1 MSGRLNI
8 AVAQFW
14 YSIASS
20 LLDWRT
26 RATLR
31 SELHRLGR
39 DEEDRV
45 FRDCGLNRGEFA
57 KSLKNPLVSEDL
69 LSPAM
74 ELIGLDP
81 VALRKRHPSWSRDM
95 ARVCMAC
102 PNRRRCRDD
111 VSAHRI
117 GAFRAYCL
125 NDRSFEEMAATEPRL
140 VS

>member
-1 MSGRLNI
+1 MSGKLNI
-8 AVAQFW
+8 AVTRFW
-14 YSIASS
+14 CSVASS

-31 SELHRLGR
+31 NEFHRLGR
-39 DEEDRV
+39 DEENRV
-45 FRDCGLNRGEFA
+45 LRDCGLNRSEFA
-57 KSLKNPLVSEDL
+57 KSLQNPLVSEDL

-102 PNRRRCRDD
+102 PNRRRCRKD
-111 VSAHRI
+111 VSARRI
-117 GAFRAYCL
+117 STFRAYCV
-125 NDRSFEEMAATEPRL
+125 NDRSFEQMAAAEVRL
-140 VS
+140 AS

>member
-1 MSGRLNI
+1 MSGKLNI
-8 AVAQFW
+8 AVARFW
-14 YSIASS
+14 CSLASS

-26 RATLR
+26 RATLQ

-45 FRDCGLNRGEFA
+45 FRDCGLNRGEFV
-57 KSLKNPLVSEDL
+57 KSLQNPLVSEDL

-74 ELIGLDP
+74 ELIGIDP
-81 VALRKRHPSWSRDM
+81 VALRKRYPSWSRDM

-102 PNRRRCRDD
+102 RNRRRCRDD

-117 GAFRAYCL
+117 SAFRAYCL
-125 NDRSFEEMAATEPRL
+125 NDGSFEEIAGTEARL
-140 VS
+140 VQ